1 MLADV
6 FQNFQNMCLEIYEL
20 DPANSLSAAGLAW
33 QAVLKKTKVKLDLL
47 TDIGMLR
54 FYKKNYNEES
64 NKVYFREAAVQYL
77 LKIK

>member
-1 MLADV
+1 
-6 FQNFQNMCLEIYEL
+6 MCLEIYEL

-33 QAVLKKTKVKLDLL
+33 QAVLRKTKVKLDLL

-64 NKVYFREAAVQYL
+64 DKVYFREVVVQYL
-77 LKIK
+77 LKIISPSQ